1 VAALAALAAC
11 AAATPPASAQQVV
24 VIVNGAPITTYDIAQ
39 RIKFDMLASHEAP
52 SRQDA
57 IQELIDEKLKVQ
69 VGKRYTLEVEDNQVD
84 TAYANLAQH
93 MHVSADQLTKLLAQ
107 QGIDAMT
114 LKAKIRADIA
124 WQQIVRGKFQSYL
137 QIPETDKKDDN
148 NDVGYEY
155 QLRPVLFIVPPG
167 APQIVLDSRKR
178 EAEQLRARFE
188 NCNDGLAFARAL
200 RDVAVRGLIV
210 KSSADLAPEF
220 RRMLDEVEVGH
231 LTGPDVTPLGIQTF
245 ALCVKK
251 ANKLDNAASKEAR
264 DRIFAAKFQAQSKRY
279 LEELRHGAMIEVK

>member
-84 TAYANLAQH
+84 TAYANMAQH

-107 QGIDAMT
+107 QGI
-114 LKAKIRADIA
+114 
-124 WQQIVRGKFQSYL
+124 F
-137 QIPETDKKDDN
+137 
-148 NDVGYEY
+148 
-155 QLRPVLFIVPPG
+155 
-167 APQIVLDSRKR
+167 
-178 EAEQLRARFE
+178 
-188 NCNDGLAFARAL
+188 LA
-200 RDVAVRGLIV
+200 
-210 KSSADLAPEF
+210 
-220 RRMLDEVEVGH
+220 
-231 LTGPDVTPLGIQTF
+231 
-245 ALCVKK
+245 
-251 ANKLDNAASKEAR
+251 
-264 DRIFAAKFQAQSKRY
+264 
-279 LEELRHGAMIEVK
+279 ELRRQAMIEVK